1 MMNKTG
7 LPLIDRQLRTL
18 HHEAPDLRSE
28 DDVKD
33 VVTAVV
39 ISIILTTLVPALP
52 PGPEGP

>member
-1 MMNKTG
+1 MNKTG